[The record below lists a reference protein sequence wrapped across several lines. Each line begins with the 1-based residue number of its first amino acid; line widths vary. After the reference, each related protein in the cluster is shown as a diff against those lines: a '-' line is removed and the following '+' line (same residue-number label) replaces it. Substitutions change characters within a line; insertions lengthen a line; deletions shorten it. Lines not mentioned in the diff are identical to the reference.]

1 MTEPQHRELLSLSNE
16 QLIELLEN
24 SSQAPYRLRQLL
36 DGLYRQR
43 WTALDQFS
51 PLPQSFRRQLADSGY
66 STGQPTV
73 EKRFTSSDGTVRYL
87 FGFADGQS
95 VETVW
100 MPEGDGGE
108 AGDGSDSGDEEL
120 AELSQELSSRGRP
133 HRRTAEGSAFN
144 GVILSEDA
152 PKGRV
157 SESKSRRLRGVRAE
171 RRDPERAERVEG
183 DLLFPHSR
191 SSGPAVSNNQ
201 QPTTG
206 NSTGSRQLAT
216 GSFRRRATICISSQV
231 GCAVECAFCMTAL
244 LGLHRN
250 LTAGEIV
257 GQVLAVLND
266 QGVEIGSDRIN
277 LVFMGQ
283 GEPFLNYDNFMQAV
297 RRLVTDAGISAS
309 RMTVSTSGIIPR
321 IADFGAEDIRPKLAV
336 SLNASNEALRTEVM
350 PITKKWT
357 IAKLLAALRDFPL
370 RNRERLT
377 FEYVVLGGVNDNPR
391 HARELVDLIRGLRA
405 KVNLIALNPGP
416 EIPYAMPDP
425 GRVRAFQSIL
435 TAAGVPA
442 FIRRPRGRDI
452 YAACGQ
458 LKHTTE
464 LVQLI

>member
-1 MTEPQHRELLSLSNE
+1 MSSTQQRELLSLSN
-16 QLIELLEN
+16 QQLTDLIESLGL
-24 SSQAPYRLRQLL
+24 APYRLRQLL

-43 WTALDQFS
+43 WPHLDQFTT
-51 PLPQSFRRQLADSGY
+51 LPAALRQQLAADY
-66 STGQPTV
+66 SVGHPV
-73 EKRFTSSDGTVRYL
+73 IEKKFTSSDGTVRYL
-87 FGFADGQS
+87 FAFADGQS

-120 AELSQELSSRGRP
+120 RELPGNLSSRAQPAASP
-133 HRRTAEGSAFN
+133 HDLSSRAQRS
-144 GVILSEDA
+144 GVE
-152 PKGRV
+152 
-157 SESKSRRLRGVRAE
+157 
-171 RRDPERAERVEG
+171 
-183 DLLFPHSR
+183 
-191 SSGPAVSNNQ
+191 GPAVPRNSKLETRNSPAFPGH
-201 QPTTG
+201 QPPATSHS
-206 NSTGSRQLAT
+206 ST
-216 GSFRRRATICISSQV
+216 RATICVSSQV

-250 LTAGEIV
+250 LTAGEIT

-266 QGVEIGSDRIN
+266 QQVEIDRDRIN

-283 GEPFLNYDNFMQAV
+283 GEPFLNYDNFMQAM
-297 RRLVTDAGISAS
+297 RMLVTEAGIPAS
-309 RMTVSTSGIIPR
+309 RMTVSTSGIVPR
-321 IADFGAEDIRPKLAV
+321 IADFGSEEIRPKLAV
-336 SLNASNEALRTEVM
+336 SLNAPNEALRTEVM

-357 IAKLLAALRDFPL
+357 IEKLLAALRDFPL

-377 FEYVVLGGVNDNPR
+377 FEYVLLGGVNDSPS

-416 EIPYAMPDP
+416 EIPFSMPDADH
-425 GRVRAFQSIL
+425 VLAFQSVL
-435 TAAGVPA
+435 TSAGIPA

-464 LVQLI
+464 LVKLS